1 MGASPSDAL
10 PDPLRTAFDRGGEMG
25 RRMRELDWTTTAL
38 GEPQHWPAELR
49 HAVARMLA
57 SRAQIVLFWGP
68 QYCALYNDAYI
79 ATMGGKHPGFIGR
92 PGAQMWAEAWGV
104 LRELFDGVVRK
115 DTSFWASDH
124 PFMLERYGFLEE
136 TYFDISYDPIRT
148 GDNSVG
154 GVFCI
159 VSDTTG
165 RVLGERRVRTLG
177 ALGSRLADS
186 PDQTALGAQ
195 AARVLGENHA
205 DVPFAALYLED
216 AGQLR
221 MIGSAGAPADAY
233 PARLPVFD
241 DVLRSGRATWAPATA
256 ACAEPPP
263 SAGDRALVLPVGAG
277 AG

>member
-25 RRMRELDWTTTAL
+25 GRMRELDWTTTAL

-92 PGAQMWAEAWGV
+92 PGAEMWAEAWGV
-104 LRELFDGVVRK
+104 LRELFDGVVGK

-148 GDNSVG
+148 ADNSVG

-177 ALGSRLADS
+177 ALGSRLAGAE
-186 PDQTALGAQ
+186 DQAALGAQ
-195 AARVLGENHA
+195 LAEVLGEDAA
-205 DVPFAALYLED
+205 DLPCVALYLDEPENEKLALVGWCGAEAAAFRPDPD
-216 AGQLR
+216 ALAEVKR
-221 MIGSAGAPADAY
+221 T
-233 PARLPVFD
+233 
-241 DVLRSGRATWAPATA
+241 GRAGRLMTADVCAAP
-256 ACAEPPP
+256 PS
-263 SAGDRALVLPVGAG
+263 SAGDEMLVLPV
-277 AG
+277 